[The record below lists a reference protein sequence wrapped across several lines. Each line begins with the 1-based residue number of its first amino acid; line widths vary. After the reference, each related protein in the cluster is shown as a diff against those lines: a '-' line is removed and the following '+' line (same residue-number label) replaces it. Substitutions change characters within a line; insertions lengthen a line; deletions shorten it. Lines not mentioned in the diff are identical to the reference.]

1 MLENLINVDRFNIT
15 FARYL
20 SLYAVCGYF
29 LRLSL
34 WVFVVLFCSPLGVC
48 NQELEK
54 LEFLEELKNL
64 ELLEP
69 LEKPTPHQTKK
80 KNKVGVAQN
89 PPLKNSDFRASP
101 PNRAKGRCV
110 ADVARWLSPDRRRDK
125 GGGEVL

>member
-34 WVFVVLFCSPLGVC
+34 WVDVILFCSCFGVC

-69 LEKPTPHQTKK
+69 LEPLEKPTPHQTKK
-80 KNKVGVAQN
+80 RNRVGVAQN
-89 PPLKNSDFRASP
+89 LQLRN
-101 PNRAKGRCV
+101 
-110 ADVARWLSPDRRRDK
+110 
-125 GGGEVL
+125 

>member
-1 MLENLINVDRFNIT
+1 MKNLINANRFNIT
-15 FARYL
+15 FTLYL
-20 SLYAVCGYF
+20 LLYAVRSNF
-29 LRLSL
+29 SRLSL

-89 PPLKNSDFRASP
+89 PPLKN
-101 PNRAKGRCV
+101 
-110 ADVARWLSPDRRRDK
+110 
-125 GGGEVL
+125 

>member
-1 MLENLINVDRFNIT
+1 MKNLINVNRFNIT

-20 SLYAVCGYF
+20 LLYAVYGYF

-48 NQELEK
+48 NQELK
-54 LEFLEELKNL
+54 SLEP
-64 ELLEP
+64 LEP

-89 PPLKNSDFRASP
+89 PPLKN
-101 PNRAKGRCV
+101 
-110 ADVARWLSPDRRRDK
+110 
-125 GGGEVL
+125 

>member
-1 MLENLINVDRFNIT
+1 MLENLINAGEFNIT

-20 SLYAVCGYF
+20 LLYAVYGYF
-29 LRLSL
+29 SRLSL
-34 WVFVVLFCSPLGVC
+34 WVFVILFCSRFGVC

-64 ELLEP
+64 ELLEPLEP

-89 PPLKNSDFRASP
+89 PPLKN
-101 PNRAKGRCV
+101 
-110 ADVARWLSPDRRRDK
+110 
-125 GGGEVL
+125 